1 MPCRYRFFSFSTIRI
16 NMSNITL
23 ADYVGFI
30 FSEITRARDHAD
42 RVAKDM
48 AIAYAKDEVLKHF
61 SVPRFKIPEMEL
73 TIPVLISSAKFTTA
87 LLFSMKEA
95 DFTRYIQNRVNSAI
109 QTILIRRSKVD
120 IDFSSVKNDVFT
132 KPVFGQQPQLETAFR
147 PTATTS
153 LRSKR
158 ALISSGP
165 AAITKFYQLLVSNTD
180 PSKPENIAQVCF
192 AEVFNIA
199 IEEYNLLEEYK
210 RQNPQNELFSQAL
223 QEVIQKIKENTLVSQ
238 SKMENLLVNP
248 ETNVVKNGS
257 SDATVFTIKARIMEE
272 GVFVK
277 TVRNEETGKEE
288 LLVEFE

>member
-1 MPCRYRFFSFSTIRI
+1 
-16 NMSNITL
+16 MSNITL

-48 AIAYAKDEVLKHF
+48 AIAYAKDDVLKHF

-132 KPVFGQQPQLETAFR
+132 KPVFGQQPQVETAFK
-147 PTATTS
+147 PAVNNT

-158 ALISSGP
+158 AIISSSP
-165 AAITKFYQLLVSNTD
+165 AAISKFYQLLVANTD

-257 SDATVFTIKARIMEE
+257 SDATVFTIKAKIMEE

>member
-1 MPCRYRFFSFSTIRI
+1 
-16 NMSNITL
+16 MSNITL

-48 AIAYAKDEVLKHF
+48 AIAYAKDDVLKHF

-87 LLFSMKEA
+87 LSFSMKEA
-95 DFTRYIQNRVNSAI
+95 EFTNYIQNRVDYCI
-109 QTILIRRSKVD
+109 QSLLIRRSKVD
-120 IDFSSVKNDVFT
+120 IDFTGINDEVFSN
-132 KPVFGQQPQLETAFR
+132 PVFD
-147 PTATTS
+147 
-153 LRSKR
+153 RS
-158 ALISSGP
+158 P
-165 AAITKFYQLLVSNTD
+165 AAGESIVDESRIQQIPGRTIPLPNTGPQAIAKFYQLLITNTD
-180 PSKPENIAQVCF
+180 PSRPENIAQVCF
-192 AEVFNIA
+192 AEIFNAA
-199 IEEYNLLEEYK
+199 ITAYDLLSEYRAQY
-210 RQNPQNELFSQAL
+210 PGNEMFKQVL
-223 QEVIQKIKENTLVSQ
+223 QEIIQKIKDNTLVSQ

-257 SDATVFTIKARIMEE
+257 SDATVFTIKAKIMEE

-277 TVRNEETGKEE
+277 TVRNEETGGEE